1 MCVILVSCH
10 VFVLP
15 SKLALTGKQ
24 NSHISSLLS
33 QSHFRTI
40 PACLRVLQAPCLG
53 TKLPPLI
60 LTGRMRKAKLPKQKH
75 CVLENMCKMYEIQ
88 EMSLLLIPWCKSA
101 YSTKEKPEG
110 QQWEAEAEK
119 IQQWSSWLILQLI
132 DVGCCEFPLWERCL
146 SSVTCLFSWKP
157 HMSGHSAVPQVLS
170 IGNSSWLLQLCCPSQ
185 FLLHNLSA
193 IFDTCSLSL
202 SLSHYLFFWFSL
214 IYT

>member
-110 QQWEAEAEK
+110 QQWEAEADK
-119 IQQWSSWLILQLI
+119 IQQWSSWLILHLI

-146 SSVTCLFSWKP
+146 SSVTCLFHGSLTWVATLLCP
-157 HMSGHSAVPQVLS
+157 RFSLLGTQVDFFNYAAPVNFCCILWVPYL
-170 IGNSSWLLQLCCPSQ
+170 I
-185 FLLHNLSA
+185 HA
-193 IFDTCSLSL
+193 LSL
-202 SLSHYLFFWFSL
+202 SLI
-214 IYT
+214 IYSFDLA